1 MICGARIHGIVHC
14 PTTYEPAA
22 GSLASFR
29 SRAKIQAIQ
38 LGNKTAMYLSL
49 LRLYVEV
56 AQQSPLLYIGLVVL
70 LVASWAL
77 IVSTIGEI
85 LIRVFDI
92 ADHD

>member
-1 MICGARIHGIVHC
+1 
-14 PTTYEPAA
+14 
-22 GSLASFR
+22 
-29 SRAKIQAIQ
+29 
-38 LGNKTAMYLSL
+38 MYLSL

-70 LVASWAL
+70 LIASWAL

-92 ADHD
+92 SDRR